1 MYRISRLFLS
11 VFLLTGI
18 VSCNNSDINEIQN
31 QLRQHEQEIQRLK
44 GLVDAANGD
53 IRAMEISVQ
62 QIRNGG
68 YVTSVIPDEKDGTLV
83 GYTITFGSGESIY
96 VSNGIKETPKIGIK
110 SYNGG
115 DYYWTLDD
123 EWLLNDSGNMIAVE
137 EGSGTPLFKAEGGNW
152 YVSLDD
158 GNTWIMR
165 EGATTSTSAFKT
177 IDTSNPNYVL
187 ITLADGT
194 VLQLTTWSA
203 HVALKNLVNQLNNN
217 LAATRSIVDALGQSD
232 YLLSATPMME
242 NGRQTGWRFEFA
254 KSGLVEVF
262 ASNDITQGQDQI
274 VKMEDGYWWVSGG
287 SGEPFVMVDAAEN
300 GGGVYIIS
308 IDNSDSESVALLLS
322 DGSSVAIPRKI
333 KTALQVNLPEEEYIL
348 NMDETLSFSY
358 ALTGTCAPGSVVTA
372 FSDGNF
378 VTEVRPETSTG
389 GIITVRCTARYTK
402 GYIAILVNDTSGYSI
417 TRVINFKSQEEE
429 TGEAPYD
436 PVEIYPYRPDVDFY
450 CGERYLTI
458 PGKGGSCP
466 LEVIS
471 TFGISYA
478 YPSDLWL
485 NISSEQPYYA
495 HFNFKFSAEEN
506 PYPYPRA
513 FTMYIPNI
521 GSVRITQEGNPDA
534 PANPYW
540 ERDYLLL
547 PEDGSAVTI
556 TVKSSVRNIHCS
568 YPGWLHLAYGPQY
581 SENGET
587 TISITADPN
596 NNLGDRNG
604 RIAIDCGDAR
614 GVIEVVQLAKMRI

>member
-11 VFLLTGI
+11 VILLTGI

-96 VSNGIKETPKIGIK
+96 VSNGIKQTPKIGIK

-254 KSGLVEVF
+254 KSGLV
-262 ASNDITQGQDQI
+262 
-274 VKMEDGYWWVSGG
+274 
-287 SGEPFVMVDAAEN
+287 
-300 GGGVYIIS
+300 
-308 IDNSDSESVALLLS
+308 
-322 DGSSVAIPRKI
+322 
-333 KTALQVNLPEEEYIL
+333 
-348 NMDETLSFSY
+348 
-358 ALTGTCAPGSVVTA
+358 
-372 FSDGNF
+372 
-378 VTEVRPETSTG
+378 
-389 GIITVRCTARYTK
+389 
-402 GYIAILVNDTSGYSI
+402 
-417 TRVINFKSQEEE
+417 
-429 TGEAPYD
+429 
-436 PVEIYPYRPDVDFY
+436 
-450 CGERYLTI
+450 
-458 PGKGGSCP
+458 
-466 LEVIS
+466 
-471 TFGISYA
+471 
-478 YPSDLWL
+478 
-485 NISSEQPYYA
+485 
-495 HFNFKFSAEEN
+495 
-506 PYPYPRA
+506 
-513 FTMYIPNI
+513 
-521 GSVRITQEGNPDA
+521 
-534 PANPYW
+534 
-540 ERDYLLL
+540 
-547 PEDGSAVTI
+547 
-556 TVKSSVRNIHCS
+556 
-568 YPGWLHLAYGPQY
+568 
-581 SENGET
+581 
-587 TISITADPN
+587 
-596 NNLGDRNG
+596 
-604 RIAIDCGDAR
+604 
-614 GVIEVVQLAKMRI
+614 